1 MQPSTLGYR
10 SRPHESVATE
20 DGIAPTY
27 TLRMPPSPDNPHDPH
42 SQPRTGPSRLDAP
55 WRLAYIE
62 AIGKVEAQDAKAKA
76 KRESKPSTGCFI
88 RDYWLTP
95 EDDEANHVVLRTD
108 AGMVFL
114 NAYPYASGHLLV
126 ALGESRSRLL
136 DYTQAQRATLW
147 ALVDRATELM
157 EHVLEPHGI
166 NIGVNQGQ
174 AAGAGVPQHLHVHL
188 VPRWN
193 GDVNFITTVG
203 DIRVLPGALGAMA
216 KRYREALSR

>member
-1 MQPSTLGYR
+1 MPSKPDKPHNPPR
-10 SRPHESVATE
+10 S
-20 DGIAPTY
+20 
-27 TLRMPPSPDNPHDPH
+27 
-42 SQPRTGPSRLDAP
+42 GPSRLDAP
-55 WRLAYIE
+55 WRLQYIE
-62 AIGKVEAQDAKAKA
+62 AIGKVEEQQAQAKARRA
-76 KRESKPSTGCFI
+76 SSPGTGCFI

-95 EDDEANHVVLRTD
+95 KQDEANHVVLRTD
-108 AGMVFL
+108 EGMIFL

-126 ALGESRSRLL
+126 ALGQSRSRLM
-136 DYTQAQRATLW
+136 DYTEPERSALW
-147 ALVDRATELM
+147 GLVDRATDLM
-157 EHVLEPHGI
+157 ERVLEPHGI

-203 DIRVLPGALGAMA
+203 DMRVLPGALDAMA